1 MKNMR
6 FFALSALLF
15 CACMGFAIV
24 STSTAAGT
32 TATSTSGASLTDKPF
47 LSVVSAADLQNAVK
61 AARGKTVI
69 LNFFASW
76 CPPCRVEMP
85 DLIQLRKDLSPEKLL
100 ILAVSMDDNPAAVEK
115 MRAEFPFNFPVFM
128 GGPDVGRTYS
138 ISAIPRNVVYA
149 PDGTEIFNDAGILDC
164 DSVRE
169 FVETAGRK

>member
-1 MKNMR
+1 MKKYC
-6 FFALSALLF
+6 FHALLAF
-15 CACMGFAIV
+15 LFVVHTSFA
-24 STSTAAGT
+24 
-32 TATSTSGASLTDKPF
+32 ATSGSAATLADKPF
-47 LSVVSAADLQNAVK
+47 LTAASAAELQGAVK
-61 AARGKTVI
+61 AAKGKTVV

-85 DLIQLRKDLSPEKLL
+85 ELIQLRKDISPEKLL

-115 MRAEFPFNFPVFM
+115 MRGEFPFNFPVFM
-128 GGPDVGRTYS
+128 GGPDVGRAYD

-169 FVETAGRK
+169 FVAKAGSK